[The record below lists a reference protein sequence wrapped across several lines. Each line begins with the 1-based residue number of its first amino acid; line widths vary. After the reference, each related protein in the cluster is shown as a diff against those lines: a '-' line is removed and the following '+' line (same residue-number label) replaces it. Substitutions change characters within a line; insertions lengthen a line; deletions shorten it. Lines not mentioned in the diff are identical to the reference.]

1 MFTPLHY
8 QIALTLLPGF
18 GPAKLRPLLASFTPQ
33 QLFEF
38 SPVELEKSG
47 EVSNQCIATL
57 QAFNNWKRV
66 EEEINFIEKNNIK
79 TNFITEVGF
88 PFRLKE
94 CNDAPLLLY
103 EKGTANLNAP
113 KTLAIVGTRS
123 HTELGKKFTKD
134 LIEALQFS
142 GITIV
147 SGLAYGIDS
156 IAHQQALYHQLP
168 TIAVLAHGL
177 DRIYPWVNRKLA
189 QEILQ
194 QKGSLLSECR
204 QGEKTDAYLFP
215 RRNRIVAGLSDATLV
230 IESDEKGGSLIT
242 ANLAWGYHRAVFAVP
257 GRPADPK
264 SSGCNQLIKNQR
276 AQLITGAHDLLYWM
290 NWTDEHARS
299 ISKTEPSLEEKL
311 ILNLLTQHNELHG
324 DELLQKTGFT
334 FGQLAVILLNLSL
347 AGLIVSLPGH
357 RYQLG

>member
-1 MFTPLHY
+1 MFTSLHY
-8 QIALTLLPGF
+8 QIALTLLPGL
-18 GPAKLRPLLASFTPQ
+18 GPAKLRPLLARYTPQ
-33 QLFEF
+33 QLFEL
-38 SPVELEKSG
+38 SPLELEKSG
-47 EVSNQCIATL
+47 QISKHCIATIH
-57 QAFNNWKRV
+57 AFNNWKRV
-66 EEEINFIEKNNIK
+66 EEEINFIEKNKIK
-79 TNFITEVGF
+79 TNFITEENF

-123 HTELGKKFTKD
+123 NTESGKKFTKD

-142 GITIV
+142 NITIV

-156 IAHQQALYHQLP
+156 IAHQQALCHQLP

-177 DRIYPWVNRKLA
+177 DRIYPSINRKLA

-215 RRNRIVAGLSDATLV
+215 RRNRIIAGLSDATLV
-230 IESDEKGGSLIT
+230 VESDEKGGSLIT
-242 ANLAWGYHRAVFAVP
+242 ADLAWGYHRTVFAVP
-257 GRPADPK
+257 GRPTDPK

-290 NWTDEHARS
+290 NWTEDHSRS
-299 ISKTEPSLEEKL
+299 ISKTETSLEEKR
-311 ILNLLTQHNELHG
+311 ILALLTTHNELHG
-324 DELLQKTGFT
+324 DELLQKTGYAS
-334 FGQLAVILLNLSL
+334 GQLAEILLNLSL